1 VKTLT
6 GELRNNI
13 KVQDLK
19 REEESLMDYIRGA
32 SRQQIILFPESVEDY
47 ITEDNPV
54 RFIDAFVSS
63 LDLAELGFARAQP
76 AETGRPAY
84 DPGDLLRLYLYGYL
98 NRVRSSRLLE
108 RETKVNLEVMWLLG
122 KLRPDFKT
130 IADFRRDNLKAVKQ
144 VCREFTL
151 LCRKLE
157 LFSGDLVSIDGSKFK
172 AVNGRRRNF
181 SEHRLKKAM
190 HALDEKIS
198 GYLKSL
204 DAADANDPDPDRPP
218 PSAADLRAKIATLRE
233 RKAKYQSL
241 TEELKTKGAKQV
253 SLTDGDARSMIVHH
267 NSTDVCYN
275 VQTAVDEKHQLI
287 VAHEVTN
294 DPTDHAHLAEMA
306 QRAKETLGVEQ
317 LEVVADMGYYDGAE
331 VKRCAAAGIT
341 TYIPKPITSVNQKRG
356 LFTKQDFSYDEAQD
370 CYVCPAGAELHYRYE
385 SFEQNRLIRYY
396 TTSKCLTCPIRAQC
410 TTNARGRRI
419 TRWVDEKFLDDMA
432 RRMRARPELMRR
444 RQQLSEPPFG
454 TIKRAM
460 NQGYFLMKGLDKVGA
475 EMSLTVLSYNLKRA
489 INILGVPKLIAA
501 VT

>member
-1 VKTLT
+1 
-6 GELRNNI
+6 
-13 KVQDLK
+13 
-19 REEESLMDYIRGA
+19 MDYIRGVN
-32 SRQQIILFPESVEDY
+32 RNQVTLFPEAVEDY

-54 RFIDAFVSS
+54 RFIDAFVGK
-63 LDLAELGFARAQP
+63 LDLSELGFNRAQP

-108 RETKVNLEVMWLLG
+108 RETKVNIEVMWLLG
-122 KLRPDFKT
+122 KLSPDFKT
-130 IADFRRDNLKAVKQ
+130 IADFRRDNLKAIKQ

-151 LCRKLE
+151 LCRKLQLFGGE
-157 LFSGDLVSIDGSKFK
+157 LVAVDGSKFK
-172 AVNGRRRNF
+172 AVNSRRRNF
-181 SEHRLKKAM
+181 NEHRLKKAM
-190 HALDEKIS
+190 HLLDEKIS

-204 DAADANDPDPDRPP
+204 DAADADDPDPDQPP
-218 PSAADLRAKIATLRE
+218 PSATELRAKIATLKE

-241 TEELKTKGAKQV
+241 ANDLKTSGAKQV
-253 SLTDGDARSMIVHH
+253 SLTDRDARSMIVHF

-287 VAHEVTN
+287 VEHEVTN

-306 QRAKETLGVEQ
+306 IRAKATLRVEQ
-317 LEVVADMGYYDGAE
+317 LEVVADRGYYDGAE
-331 VKRCAAAGIT
+331 VKQCAEAGIT
-341 TYIPKPITSVNQKRG
+341 TYVPKPITSVNQKRG
-356 LFTKQDFSYDEAQD
+356 LFTKQDFTYEAEKD

-385 SFEQNRLIRYY
+385 SFEQGRLIRYY
-396 TTSKCLTCPIRAQC
+396 TTSKCLTCPLKSRC

-419 TRWVDEKFLDDMA
+419 TRWVDEKFMDEMA
-432 RRMRARPELMRR
+432 RRVRARPEVLRR

-460 NQGYFLMKGLDKVGA
+460 NQGYFLMKGLNKVGA

>member
-1 VKTLT
+1 
-6 GELRNNI
+6 
-13 KVQDLK
+13 
-19 REEESLMDYIRGA
+19 MDYIRGTV
-32 SRQQIILFPESVEDY
+32 RNQVILFPEAVEDY

-63 LDLAELGFARAQP
+63 LHLNELGFARATP

-98 NRVRSSRLLE
+98 HRVRSSRLLE

-122 KLRPDFKT
+122 KLSPDFKT
-130 IADFRRDNLKAVKQ
+130 IADFRRDNLKPLQQ

-151 LCRKLE
+151 LCRKLGLLGGE
-157 LFSGDLVSIDGSKFK
+157 LVAVDGSKFK

-181 SEHRLKKAM
+181 SAPRLKKAM
-190 HALDEKIS
+190 QVLDEKINA
-198 GYLKSL
+198 YLRGL

-218 PSAADLRAKIATLRE
+218 PSATDMRAKIAMLRE
-233 RKAKYQSL
+233 RQAKYQSL
-241 TEELKTKGAKQV
+241 ADELKASGAKQV
-253 SLTDGDARSMIVHH
+253 SLTDKDARSMIVHF

-275 VQTAVDEKHQLI
+275 VQTAVDEQHQLI
-287 VAHEVTN
+287 VEHEVTN

-306 QRAKETLGVEQ
+306 VRAKDTLGVEQ

-331 VKRCAAAGIT
+331 VKQCAAAGIT

-356 LFTKQDFSYDEAQD
+356 LFTKQDFVYDEAKD
-370 CYVCPAGAELHYRYE
+370 CYRCPAGAELYFRYE
-385 SFEQNRLIRYY
+385 SFEQNRQIRYY
-396 TTSKCLTCPIRAQC
+396 TTSQCRSCPIKAQC
-410 TTNARGRRI
+410 TTSQGGRRI
-419 TRWVDEKFLDDMA
+419 TRWVDEKLLEDMA
-432 RRMRARPELMRR
+432 RRVRARPELLRR

-460 NQGYFLMKGLDKVGA
+460 NQGYFLMKGLDKVSA

-489 INILGVPKLIAA
+489 INIIGVKNLIAA

>member
-1 VKTLT
+1 
-6 GELRNNI
+6 
-13 KVQDLK
+13 
-19 REEESLMDYIRGA
+19 MDYIRGV
-32 SRQQIILFPESVEDY
+32 SREQVMLFPETVEDY
-47 ITEDNPV
+47 ITADNPV
-54 RFIDAFVSS
+54 RFMDAFVTS
-63 LDLAELGFARAQP
+63 LDLGRLGFQRAQP

-108 RETKVNLEVMWLLG
+108 RETKVNIEVMWLLG
-122 KLRPDFKT
+122 KLNPDFKT
-130 IADFRRDNLKAVKQ
+130 IADFRRDNLAAIKQ

-151 LCRKLE
+151 LCRKLQLFGGE
-157 LFSGDLVSIDGSKFK
+157 LVAIDGSKFK

-181 SEHRLKKAM
+181 SESRLRKAV

-198 GYLKSL
+198 AYLKSL
-204 DAADANDPDPDRPP
+204 DAVDARETDPDDPP
-218 PSAADLRAKIATLRE
+218 PSAADLRAKIETLQQ
-233 RKAKYQSL
+233 RKAKYEALQA
-241 TEELKTKGAKQV
+241 ELKESGAKQV
-253 SLTDGDARSMIVHH
+253 SLTDRDARSMIVHF

-287 VAHEVTN
+287 VEHEVTN

-306 QRAKETLGVEQ
+306 VRAKEMLGVKQ

-331 VKRCAAAGIT
+331 VKQCAAAGIT

-356 LFTKQDFSYDEAQD
+356 LFTKQDFSYDKAKD
-370 CYVCPAGAELHYRYE
+370 CYRCPAGAELHYRYE
-385 SFEQNRLIRYY
+385 SFEQNRMIRYY
-396 TTSKCLTCPIRAQC
+396 TTSKCLTCPIKSQC
-410 TTNARGRRI
+410 TTNHRGRRI
-419 TRWVDEKFLDDMA
+419 TRWVDEKFLEDMA
-432 RRMRARPELMRR
+432 RRVRARPQLMRR

-460 NQGYFLMKGLDKVGA
+460 NQGYFLMKGLNKVGA

-501 VT
+501 VS